1 MYFSGCMNDCL
12 LMHEFVMHMNSVIH
26 IVSEGVIN
34 ENHDSH
40 LYTCIN
46 YIIKQFYKLIKL
58 HRII

>member
-1 MYFSGCMNDCL
+1 MNDCL